1 MRKLIL
7 IFLLGVFVGVVFGVS
22 GLRFLTP
29 TVFVEGVVEYVLPN
43 NTGAS
48 AALPEGFMLK
58 SIIYIEDLVKEDVG
72 KQKSFWGQLGSI
84 PDSDYYRHYPKL
96 FKIRKKA

>member
-7 IFLLGVFVGVVFGVS
+7 IFLLGLCVGVVFGIL

-29 TVFVEGVVEYVLPN
+29 TAFVEGVVEYVPPN
-43 NTGAS
+43 NTAAS
-48 AALPEGFMLK
+48 AALPEGFIIE
-58 SIIYIEDLVKEDVG
+58 SIIYVEGLTKEDVG

-84 PDSDYYRHYPKL
+84 PDSDHYRHYPKL
-96 FKIRKKA
+96 FKVRKK